1 MVGLTQRRN
10 HRRSVVGIATIL
22 LLLIIWYLATTVS
35 GLINPSR
42 FPRPDEVVSAFTFIQ
57 TEGYGNGKLHQH
69 VLHSLK
75 LVAMGFAVAV
85 GVGVPLGLL
94 MGYSRRAEAL
104 INPAF
109 LLLRPIPPLAWIP
122 LAIVW
127 LGLDDGSKILVIFVA
142 AFVPSVINSYTGVR
156 NIETPVMEAASML
169 GIKGWRMVTE
179 VLVPG
184 AMPMIF
190 TGLRLSLQASWT
202 TLVAAELIGGA
213 LLILGVRTRLI
224 ALALVPVMLG
234 ATWVHIGNGWLFS
247 APKGGWEY
255 PVFWTIT
262 LFVQALLG
270 DGAQS
275 SDAIGMSFAKDVTTG
290 DSGNLKLRFDPS
302 YMQMAADG
310 TL

>member
-1 MVGLTQRRN
+1 MVGLAQRRN

-22 LLLIIWYLATTVS
+22 LLMIIWYLATTVT
-35 GLINPSR
+35 GWINPSR
-42 FPRPDEVVSAFTFIQ
+42 FPRPDEVLSAFTFIQ

-127 LGLDDGSKILVIFVA
+127 LGLEDGSKILVIFVA

-169 GIKGWRMVTE
+169 GIKGGRMVSE

-202 TLVAAELIGGA
+202 TLVAAELIGALYGLGSILNQAAQDIFPAMILVAMAFVGICGASTTWLLGA
-213 LLILGVRTRLI
+213 LENHAMPWRKGRV
-224 ALALVPVMLG
+224 
-234 ATWVHIGNGWLFS
+234 AT
-247 APKGGWEY
+247 
-255 PVFWTIT
+255 
-262 LFVQALLG
+262 
-270 DGAQS
+270 
-275 SDAIGMSFAKDVTTG
+275 
-290 DSGNLKLRFDPS
+290 
-302 YMQMAADG
+302 
-310 TL
+310 